1 MTMRETAA
9 QNWAAYK
16 PIGIALAVGLLVGPF
31 ISNYAG
37 WQVTSSSARAQ
48 VHAGVVEQQASF
60 CAARAQAD
68 VKDAA
73 KLDYS
78 ARSDLAKKWAVAPG
92 KTEAE
97 YDVTSA
103 CASKLASL

>member
-1 MTMRETAA
+1 MTIWETASN
-9 QNWAAYK
+9 NWTTYK
-16 PIGIALAVGLLVGPF
+16 PIGIALAVGLVVGPF

-48 VHAGVVEQQASF
+48 VHAGAIEQQASF
-60 CAARAQAD
+60 CAARARAD

-78 ARSDLAKKWAVAPG
+78 ARNELAKKWSVAPG

-103 CASKLASL
+103 CASKLAQA